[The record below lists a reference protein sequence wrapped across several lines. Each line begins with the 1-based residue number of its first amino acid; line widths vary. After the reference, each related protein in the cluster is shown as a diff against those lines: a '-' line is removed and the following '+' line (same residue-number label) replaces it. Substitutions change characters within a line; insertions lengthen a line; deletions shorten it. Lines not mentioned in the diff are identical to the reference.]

1 MGIERCPRQTE
12 GISTHRFSCLH
23 KTRISDELPNGSQQ
37 ELEHFHTDLETAFLQ
52 RQSYCVNRDV
62 VCQLPPEA
70 GHPPF
75 IAASLK
81 RAYGMNDAPR
91 RSWNFLDKAL
101 CCYGMIPTRADRFC
115 HVLYST
121 QTCVPNWNKT
131 CSTQVSVTNDISL
144 KSCVRSQ
151 GDDALEGS
159 PDAGKRGRILKSFCR

>member
-1 MGIERCPRQTE
+1 MIGNQSEY
-12 GISTHRFSCLH
+12 RFTKHEQILEWGSAVGSHSCLH

-37 ELEHFHTDLETAFLQ
+37 ELEHFHIDLETAFLQ

-91 RSWNFLDKAL
+91 RSWNFLDKL
-101 CCYGMIPTRADRFC
+101 FVVM
-115 HVLYST
+115 V
-121 QTCVPNWNKT
+121 
-131 CSTQVSVTNDISL
+131 
-144 KSCVRSQ
+144 
-151 GDDALEGS
+151 
-159 PDAGKRGRILKSFCR
+159 